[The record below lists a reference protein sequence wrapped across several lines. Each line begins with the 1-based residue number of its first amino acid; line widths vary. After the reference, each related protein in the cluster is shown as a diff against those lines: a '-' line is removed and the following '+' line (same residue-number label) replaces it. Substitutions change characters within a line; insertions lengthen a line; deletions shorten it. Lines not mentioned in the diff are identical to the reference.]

1 MLKTLSQKTR
11 KNFFY
16 RSVDR
21 HQIQNYGIFD
31 AGSFFVFW
39 VAGIARLRIY
49 YILYFY
55 FEKPGPPAGAEPLW
69 VGAWARF
76 FTLELY

>member
-1 MLKTLSQKTR
+1 M
-11 KNFFY
+11 
-16 RSVDR
+16 
-21 HQIQNYGIFD
+21 QIFEIFGTD
-31 AGSFFVFW
+31 SFFNFW